1 MNMIVGKRQ
10 IILMAL
16 VLGLGIAVYL
26 NWIYADGGNDFVLTG
41 KMSETKNY
49 GDAQYVESPLDIGD
63 GEAYFAEAK
72 ITRTKSRDEA
82 VETLKTMLSDSTLD
96 ADQKAELALQAA
108 ELAKS
113 I

>member
-49 GDAQYVESPLDIGD
+49 GDAQYVDPPWISAMGKPTSPRRRSPEPNPGM
-63 GEAYFAEAK
+63 K
-72 ITRTKSRDEA
+72 RWKP
-82 VETLKTMLSDSTLD
+82 
-96 ADQKAELALQAA
+96 
-108 ELAKS
+108 
-113 I
+113 